1 MRGVL
6 WIAAAVAVAV
16 LTAGAA
22 SAREDAETH
31 FCAKTGSIQFRAADG
46 TRLVGHRFGS
56 GTTAVIFA
64 HELRGASCNW
74 IPYARR
80 LAAKGY
86 LTIAFDFRGYGE
98 SQTRSGPASLRL
110 GADVTAAVK
119 FARSRGAKKVFLV
132 GASMGGTAVLVGGVN
147 ARPAVDGVVALS
159 APSEIS
165 RMDGV
170 AAARRLQ
177 VPVLYVAGDKD
188 DPFDDDA
195 RALYEATASAA
206 KSLEIL
212 DSGYHGTQFVRYDAV
227 GGSLIERFIAAH

>member
-1 MRGVL
+1 
-6 WIAAAVAVAV
+6 
-16 LTAGAA
+16 
-22 SAREDAETH
+22 
-31 FCAKTGSIQFRAADG
+31 
-46 TRLVGHRFGS
+46 
-56 GTTAVIFA
+56 
-64 HELRGASCNW
+64 
-74 IPYARR
+74 
-80 LAAKGY
+80 
-86 LTIAFDFRGYGE
+86 
-98 SQTRSGPASLRL
+98 
-110 GADVTAAVK
+110 
-119 FARSRGAKKVFLV
+119 
-132 GASMGGTAVLVGGVN
+132 MGGTAVLVGGVN